1 MGINVTLHKSHRH
14 HTNGQETVAVKG
26 RTVGDCLN
34 DLVQKYPGLK
44 TELFDK
50 KGKLK
55 NIIEIYL
62 NMESAF
68 PDELAKPTKSG
79 DEIHI
84 TVILAGG

>member
-1 MGINVTLHKSHRH
+1 MSIHVTLHKSHRQ

-26 RTVGDCLN
+26 RTVGECLN
-34 DLVQKYPGLK
+34 DLVHTYPGLNAA
-44 TELFDK
+44 LFDK

-68 PDELAKPTKSG
+68 PGELAKPTKPG